1 MKKMKRTY
9 LQPDLYVVTSLDAKD
24 FIALSTHDETVGD
37 DDGGWVKE
45 ETSWEVED
53 HNVWDKVWGD
63 E

>member
-1 MKKMKRTY
+1 MKKRY
-9 LQPDLYVVTSLDAKD
+9 LHPGLYVVESLGTKD
-24 FIALSTHDETVGD
+24 FIALSIHDDTVD
-37 DDGGWVKE
+37 EDDGGWVKE